1 VWGEARNYKSY
12 ERKML
17 LEGKVSLITGV
28 SRGIGK
34 GIAMTFAKEGSHL
47 VIASRN
53 ETELETAKRE
63 INNISPVKS
72 ETFRADV
79 SRPEE
84 VKRLVDYTL
93 REFGTINVLVNC
105 AGIYGPI
112 GQATDVSSKKWIEAI
127 NINLYGTFLC
137 IQTVL
142 PIMIKNRKGKIINL
156 SGGGA
161 VSPFPRFSAYSAS
174 KAAVVRLTETLAE
187 EVKEYGIDINA
198 IAPGAVNTRL
208 LDQGMEAGEAAGKD
222 YLVKAIKQKQDGGVP
237 PEKVAELAVFLASS
251 KSDKLTGRLISL
263 LWDNWREIPRHLL
276 DILSSDVYTMRRIIP
291 KDRGYEW

>member
-1 VWGEARNYKSY
+1 
-12 ERKML
+12 ML
-17 LEGKVSLITGV
+17 LEGRVSLIIGG
-28 SRGIGK
+28 SRGIGRE
-34 GIAMTFAKEGSHL
+34 IAMTFAREGSHL

-53 ETELETAKRE
+53 ESELETAKRE
-63 INNISPVKS
+63 IDNVSTVKS

-79 SRPEE
+79 SHPEE
-84 VKRLVDYTL
+84 VKRLVNYTL
-93 REFGTINVLVNC
+93 KEFDTIDILVNC

-112 GQATDVSSKKWIEAI
+112 GKATSIDSEKWIETI

-137 IQTVL
+137 IQAVL

-187 EVKEYGIDINA
+187 EVKEYNIDINA

-208 LDQGMEAGEAAGKD
+208 LDQVLEAGEAAGKD
-222 YLVKAIKQKQDGGVP
+222 NLMKAIKQKQDGGVS

-251 KSDKLTGRLISL
+251 ESDKLTGRLISL
-263 LWDNWREIPRHLL
+263 LWDNWREIPRHLP
-276 DILSSDVYTMRRIIP
+276 DIISSDIYTMRRIIP